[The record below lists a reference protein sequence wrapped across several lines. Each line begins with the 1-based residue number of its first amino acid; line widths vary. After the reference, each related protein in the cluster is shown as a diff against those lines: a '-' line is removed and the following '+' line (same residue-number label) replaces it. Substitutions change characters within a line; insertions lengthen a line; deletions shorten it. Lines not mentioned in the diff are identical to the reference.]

1 MSTNFI
7 PSVSDAVEM
16 LNKTKPTDLFCEI
29 FIIFSGLES
38 PVSLSQIKPWL
49 LVSSLMTKRTK
60 LYKCLLNFFL
70 VLFCFV
76 LFCFV
81 ISLKG
86 TQIIPFLKLCLVL
99 FTKS

>member
-7 PSVSDAVEM
+7 PSVSDAVEI
-16 LNKTKPTDLFCEI
+16 LNKTKPTDLLCEI
-29 FIIFSGLES
+29 FIIFSAVES

-60 LYKCLLNFFL
+60 LYKCLLIFFL
-70 VLFCFV
+70 VLFCF
-76 LFCFV
+76 CFV
-81 ISLKG
+81 INVKG